1 MPRREPAIHKPELVV
16 ACSDCGSV
24 PGAWCYGKAEQR
36 MKGVHPER
44 AELYQEWLTDS
55 AQESRHG

>member
-1 MPRREPAIHKPELVV
+1 MPHREPTTHKPELVV

-24 PGAWCYGKAEQR
+24 PGAWCYGKAGQR

-44 AELYQEWLTDS
+44 AELYQEWV
-55 AQESRHG
+55 AKQ